1 MHPFETSFPFQDDYE
16 IEYNLPAG
24 YRIAEVPQSSTLT
37 TEFGTYS
44 INFKV
49 KDDKLVVHRV
59 LTINKGLYPKEKFKD
74 YMAFRK
80 KTASN
85 DNTKVLI
92 SKL

>member
-1 MHPFETSFPFQDDYE
+1 QDDYE
-16 IEYNLPAG
+16 IEYSIPDG
-24 YRIAEVPQSSTLT
+24 YKFAEVPQSSTLT

-44 INFKV
+44 IKFNL
-49 KDDKLVVHRV
+49 KDNKLAVHRV